1 MSRVRKGWRVAIVL
15 AAGAVI
21 LASCGITGP
30 FSGATSLERM
40 PALSF
45 DVPLTAVSCTLND
58 VCVAIGSSSSG
69 DGADLGGRVRHAPRS
84 LAQSLI
90 ALNDINLANDRRLFR
105 FGVPHRRFQSR
116 ARRAVALQQSRKLAD
131 LPHSSGAGNRRQ
143 FAHVQRLDLWPHRRR
158 ARWSAENQP
167 ELRRRHDLVDARAT
181 SLCQE

>member
-1 MSRVRKGWRVAIVL
+1 
-15 AAGAVI
+15 
-21 LASCGITGP
+21 
-30 FSGATSLERM
+30 M

-69 DGADLGGRVRHAPRS
+69 TGPTSVAEFATPHGHWLNLS
-84 LAQSLI
+84 S
-90 ALNDINLANDRRLFR
+90 ALNHVNLVNDRRLFG

-131 LPHSSGAGNRRQ
+131 PAHPSSTGNRRE

-158 ARWSAENQP
+158 ARWSAENQS

>member
-1 MSRVRKGWRVAIVL
+1 MRKGWRVAIVL

-21 LASCGITGP
+21 LASCGSP
-30 FSGATSLERM
+30 APSVALTSLER
-40 PALSF
+40 
-45 DVPLTAVSCTLND
+45 TARAQLRRASHHRVLHAQRCLRSHRLLQQRRGT
-58 VCVAIGSSSSG
+58 
-69 DGADLGGRVRHAPRS
+69 DLGGRVRHAPRS
-84 LAQSLI
+84 LAQSSS

-116 ARRAVALQQSRKLAD
+116 ARRAVALQQSRKLAN
-131 LPHSSGAGNRRQ
+131 LPHSSSAGNRRQ
-143 FAHVQRLDLWPHRRR
+143 FAHVQRLDLWPHRRG